1 VTPPGEAKSIKKTMM
16 EMGSNL
22 VQSFHPINNFRLHL
36 CGFAFYKDHPERQ
49 FELHRYC
56 SSLNDEVT
64 QCVLYDGDGSD
75 ARLIGIEYIISE
87 RLFNSL
93 PIEEQKH
100 WHSNAYDVLSG
111 SLIAP
116 RLPDTL
122 EKPIMRDLVKSYGK
136 TLLLW
141 QVDQRDV
148 LPLGEPQLMM
158 VGTREGNQINP
169 MLFENREKTTTLG
182 YSTQHIVKSRQDIT
196 YPLVNPNADWGGYF
210 QKPLVSRG
218 TPTFAGTPTVGL
230 TTEPTRP
237 L

>member
-1 VTPPGEAKSIKKTMM
+1 MTTVTPPGEAKSMKKTMM

-22 VQSFHPINNFRLHL
+22 VQSFHPVNSLRLHL
-36 CGFAFYKDHPERQ
+36 CGFVFYKNHPERQ

-56 SSLNDEVT
+56 SSLNDEIT
-64 QCVLYDGDGSD
+64 QCALYDGDGSD

-93 PIEEQKH
+93 PKEEQKF

-122 EKPIMRDLVKSYGK
+122 EIPLMRDLVKSYGK
-136 TLLLW
+136 TLLFW
-141 QVDQRDV
+141 QVDQGDV
-148 LPLGEPQLMM
+148 LPLVEPQLMM
-158 VGTREGNQINP
+158 VGTRENQINP
-169 MLFENREKTTTLG
+169 MLFENREKTTIG
-182 YSTQHIVKSRQDIT
+182 YSTQHIVKSRQDIP
-196 YPLVNPNADWGGYF
+196 YPHVNPNADWGGYF
-210 QKPLVSRG
+210 QKPLVSHG
-218 TPTFAGTPTVGL
+218 TQTFGQ